1 MRKVNYKDQF
11 IILELL
17 KKFYMLIFLC
27 THMHTHM
34 YAYMPLYYF
43 MNKHKSV
50 DESTS
55 RRQYW
60 VRGEEVVDVMGAVG
74 ERKR

>member
-1 MRKVNYKDQF
+1 MHKLNYKDQF
-11 IILELL
+11 IILELS

-27 THMHTHM
+27 THMHTHT
-34 YAYMPLYYF
+34 YAYMSLYYF

-50 DESTS
+50 ENTS

-60 VRGEEVVDVMGAVG
+60 MRGEEVMDVMGAAG